1 MSNIDKYT
9 KFMSEQAKTT
19 STGLFGT
26 YKTGFVTEA
35 EQPINEAKIDVEG
48 GSDHA
53 IEVMGDALKKHG
65 VTIKKHGSIGDAD
78 KLTFHKNGKQV
89 GEHHV
94 DWKDGAEETA
104 RGIHDQV
111 KDHANFKLQTSGDYI
126 HIK

>member
-9 KFMSEQAKTT
+9 KFMAEQAKTA

-26 YKTGFVTEA
+26 HKTGFVA
-35 EQPINEAKIDVEG
+35 EAKIDVEG

-53 IEVMGDALKKHG
+53 IDVIGDALKKHG
-65 VTIKKHGSIGDAD
+65 VSIKKHGSIGDAD
-78 KLTFHKNGKQV
+78 KLTFHKDGKKI

-94 DWKDGAEETA
+94 DWKDGAKETA
-104 RGIHDQV
+104 YGIHDQV
-111 KDHANFKLQTSGDYI
+111 KDHANFKLQTSGDHI